1 MYEPSPIEIVAPAP
15 RRRFSSPE
23 VALAY
28 YNAFGVQSREDVI
41 VLAELA
47 LAELKKINEIF
58 DDVFSKLE
66 ADRQA
71 ELAAAQE

>member
-1 MYEPSPIEIVAPAP
+1 VYDPSPIEIVAPAP
-15 RRRFSSPE
+15 RKRFASPQ
-23 VALAY
+23 AAIAY

-47 LAELKKINEIF
+47 LAELKKINEIWSG
-58 DDVFSKLE
+58 VIQKLE